1 MLIIGVV
8 GCRESLDKILEE
20 LTKIFISHGAEKLY
34 KARSIEDAEEKG
46 IFEIRRGYHPAAI
59 KSASEKRSSPRA
71 KPLVYTEDILVPSSK
86 ILDAVRR
93 IWC

>member
-1 MLIIGVV
+1 M
-8 GCRESLDKILEE
+8 DKILEE

-71 KPLVYTEDILVPSSK
+71 KPLVYTEDISVPPSK
-86 ILDAVRR
+86 LLDAVRR
-93 IWC
+93 I